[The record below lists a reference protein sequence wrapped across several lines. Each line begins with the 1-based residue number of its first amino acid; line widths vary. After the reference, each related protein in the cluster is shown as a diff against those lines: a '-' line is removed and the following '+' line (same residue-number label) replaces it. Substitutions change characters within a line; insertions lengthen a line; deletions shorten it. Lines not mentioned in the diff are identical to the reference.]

1 MAPGVP
7 RQITAHMPEA
17 VASRAVAPTSCADN
31 GWERQPRHPT
41 NEIASGVPREADT
54 LCDSRNPIRANANE
68 LWYYLT
74 PQERRRRL
82 SVATATVLCKTP
94 PLGTFASA
102 VLH

>member
-1 MAPGVP
+1 
-7 RQITAHMPEA
+7 MPEA
-17 VASRAVAPTSCADN
+17 VTSRAVAPTSCADN

-74 PQERRRRL
+74 PQERRMRS
-82 SVATATVLCKTP
+82 SVATVLCKTP
-94 PLGTFASA
+94 PLGTSASA